1 MGPHSK
7 VPSVQ
12 WDGISTDYLEPPSPN
27 SELPEGCRP
36 RDVDCV
42 IRFHSSV
49 SFVCLVKNKA
59 QSNYSNSVIK
69 ISEMEK
75 KCTKFKANSRNLY
88 KEGTNHVTCRRV
100 LPYAVPSWVIAGH
113 SHKLNFQLSLNA
125 FRKIKTLNDNI
136 KLTTDFEVWQVLFKV
151 KL

>member
-1 MGPHSK
+1 MRWN
-7 VPSVQ
+7 Q
-12 WDGISTDYLEPPSPN
+12 YSTDYLEPPSPN

-36 RDVDCV
+36 TDVDCI

-49 SFVCLVKNKA
+49 SFVCLVRSIKLLEF
-59 QSNYSNSVIK
+59 SNQNIRNG
-69 ISEMEK
+69 K

-136 KLTTDFEVWQVLFKV
+136 KLTTDFEV
-151 KL
+151 